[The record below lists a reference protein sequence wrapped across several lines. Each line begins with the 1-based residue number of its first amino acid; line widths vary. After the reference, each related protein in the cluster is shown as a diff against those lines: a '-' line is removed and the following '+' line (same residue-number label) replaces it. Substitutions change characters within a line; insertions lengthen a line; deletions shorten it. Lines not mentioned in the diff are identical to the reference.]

1 MQAVLRKVGGSVML
15 SVPQVFLKQLNLSAK
30 SNVDLSL
37 ENGKLIV
44 EPINK
49 SKYTLDELLAQSD
62 YSGSLNDEERQWLD
76 APTVGK
82 ELL

>member
-1 MQAVLRKVGGSVML
+1 MHAVLRQVGGSVML
-15 SVPQVFLKQLNLSAK
+15 SLPQAFLKQLNLSAK

-37 ENGKLIV
+37 KNGKLIV

-49 SKYTLDELLAQSD
+49 PKYTLDELLAQSD
-62 YSGSLNDEERQWLD
+62 YSGSINDEERQWLD
-76 APTVGK
+76 APSAGG

>member
-1 MQAVLRKVGGSVML
+1 MHAVLRQVGGSVML
-15 SVPQVFLKQLNLSAK
+15 SLPQAFLKQLNLSAK

-37 ENGKLIV
+37 KNGKLIV

-49 SKYTLDELLAQSD
+49 PKYTLDELLAQSD
-62 YSGSLNDEERQWLD
+62 YSGSLNDDERQWLD
-76 APTVGK
+76 APAAGG

>member
-1 MQAVLRKVGGSVML
+1 MQAVLRQVGGSVML
-15 SVPQVFLKQLNLSAK
+15 SLPQAFLKQLNLSAK

-37 ENGKLIV
+37 KNGKLIV

-49 SKYTLDELLAQSD
+49 PKYTLDELLAQSD
-62 YSGSLNDEERQWLD
+62 YSGSINDEERQWLD
-76 APTVGK
+76 APSVGG

>member
-1 MQAVLRKVGGSVML
+1 MQAVLRKVGGSIML
-15 SVPQVFLKQLNLSAK
+15 TVPQVILKQMNLTADA
-30 SNVDLSL
+30 NVDLAL
-37 ENGKLIV
+37 KNGKLII
-44 EPINK
+44 EPIK
-49 SKYTLDELLAQSD
+49 RPKYTLDELLAQSD

>member
-49 SKYTLDELLAQSD
+49 PKYTLDELLAQSD

>member
-1 MQAVLRKVGGSVML
+1 MQAVLRKVGGSIML
-15 SVPQVFLKQLNLSAK
+15 AVPQVILKQMNLTADA
-30 SNVDLSL
+30 NVDLSL
-37 ENGKLIV
+37 KNGKLII
-44 EPINK
+44 EPIK
-49 SKYTLDELLAQSD
+49 RPKYTLDELLAQSD

>member
-1 MQAVLRKVGGSVML
+1 MQAVLRQVGGSVML
-15 SVPQVFLKQLNLSAK
+15 SVPQAFLKQLNLSAN

-37 ENGKLIV
+37 KNGKLIV

-49 SKYTLDELLAQSD
+49 PKYTLDELLAQSD

-76 APTVGK
+76 APTVGG